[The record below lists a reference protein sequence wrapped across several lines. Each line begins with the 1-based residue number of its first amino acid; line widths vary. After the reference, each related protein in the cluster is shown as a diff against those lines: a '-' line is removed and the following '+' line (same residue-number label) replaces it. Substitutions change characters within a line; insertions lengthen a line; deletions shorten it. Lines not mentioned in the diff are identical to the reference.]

1 MAKSTSLNFTQEIEI
16 AGKQLTSASTTALQ
30 TLYTAGTNDAVVKSL
45 IATSDDSAAINL
57 KVVINDGTT
66 DLLLGTVRI
75 AAASGTDGAAATVDI
90 LGSSLLPGLPRDL
103 NNRAILPLKN
113 GHILKV
119 GALATMTSAKTAN
132 IVAVIEEY

>member
-1 MAKSTSLNFTQEIEI
+1 MAKSTNLNFTQEIEI
-16 AGKQLTSASTTALQ
+16 AGKQLTSASTTTLQ
-30 TLYTAGTNDAVVKSL
+30 TLYTAGSNDCVVKSL
-45 IATSDDSAAINL
+45 TATSDDSAAINL

-75 AAASGTDGAAATVDI
+75 AAASGTDGAAASVDI

-103 NNRAILPLKN
+103 NNRTILPLKN

>member
-1 MAKSTSLNFTQEIEI
+1 MPKSTNLNFTQEIEI

-30 TLYTAGTNDAVVKSL
+30 TVYTAGTNDAVLKSL
-45 IATSDDSAAINL
+45 TATSDDSAAVNL
-57 KVVINDGTT
+57 KVVVNDGST
-66 DLLLGTVRI
+66 DFLLGTVRI
-75 AAASGTDGAAATVDI
+75 AATSGTDGAAATVDI

-113 GHILKV
+113 GYILKV
-119 GALATMTSAKTAN
+119 GCLATMTSAKTAN